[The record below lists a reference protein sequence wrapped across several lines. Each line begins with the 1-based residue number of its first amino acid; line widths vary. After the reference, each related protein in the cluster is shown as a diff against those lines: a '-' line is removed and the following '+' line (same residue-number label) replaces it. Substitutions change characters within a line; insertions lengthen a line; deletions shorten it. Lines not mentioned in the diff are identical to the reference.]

1 MSLTLPVQI
10 NPAFNV
16 ATEGKLSEF
25 KVACMDTCAIADDLD
40 RGLYPIFDAR
50 DTTFSLRVAESK
62 KDSLTAILE
71 LNAVM

>member
-1 MSLTLPVQI
+1 
-10 NPAFNV
+10 
-16 ATEGKLSEF
+16 
-25 KVACMDTCAIADDLD
+25 MDTCAIADDLD